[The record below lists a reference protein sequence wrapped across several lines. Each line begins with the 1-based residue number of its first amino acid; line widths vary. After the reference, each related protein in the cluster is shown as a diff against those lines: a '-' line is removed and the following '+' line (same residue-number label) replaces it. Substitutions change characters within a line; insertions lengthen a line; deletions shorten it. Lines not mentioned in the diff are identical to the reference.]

1 MSALIGV
8 GMGDAS
14 VHYGLGQHID
24 SLPDDQISPA
34 IEWDYV
40 QSLPSGLAAMFTKIS
55 IFIFLRRLFVTS
67 HTTWPWRV
75 ALHTVNAVN
84 ILANLASATTVL
96 AQCTPVTKLWNPA
109 VPGSC
114 WSPQDQ
120 MAVGIFQGGWS
131 HMLHSNT
138 YEHSQLITG
147 SASSAFCDICFAT
160 LPIIFLWNVH
170 ISTRTKIGIC
180 SLMGLGFL

>member
-120 MAVGIFQGGWS
+120 MAVGIFQGG
-131 HMLHSNT
+131 
-138 YEHSQLITG
+138 
-147 SASSAFCDICFAT
+147 
-160 LPIIFLWNVH
+160 
-170 ISTRTKIGIC
+170 
-180 SLMGLGFL
+180 